1 MNIYQIFYK
10 KYFVRKTITL
20 TKSISSSNRDKIKNL
35 IIRKKISDYW
45 LVFTIILKI
54 FLQKVN
60 AKD

>member
-1 MNIYQIFYK
+1 M
-10 KYFVRKTITL
+10 TL
-20 TKSISSSNRDKIKNL
+20 TIAISSNKLDKIKNL

-45 LVFTIILKI
+45 LAFTIILKI